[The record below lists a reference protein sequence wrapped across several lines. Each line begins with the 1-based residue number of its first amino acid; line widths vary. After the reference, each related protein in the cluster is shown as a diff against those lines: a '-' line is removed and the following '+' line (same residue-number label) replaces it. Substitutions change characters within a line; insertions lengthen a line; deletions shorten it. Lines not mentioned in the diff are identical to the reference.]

1 MELHKSETFQFGNVN
16 SKPNPTNANIDD
28 SNGPPKEA
36 VNSLVC
42 GSDHEL
48 DKAKEKVPV
57 EEQQKSS
64 STIR

>member
-16 SKPNPTNANIDD
+16 PKPNIDD
-28 SNGPPKEA
+28 SNGPLKEA

-42 GSDHEL
+42 ESDREL
-48 DKAKEKVPV
+48 GKAKKNVPV
-57 EEQQKSS
+57 EEQQKSA

>member
-16 SKPNPTNANIDD
+16 PKPNIDD
-28 SNGPPKEA
+28 SNGPLKEA

-42 GSDHEL
+42 ESDREL
-48 DKAKEKVPV
+48 LPNSKKNVPV
-57 EEQQKSS
+57 EEQQKYS